1 MPEKTHSQPFPGN
14 SSSPSRRAWRRLRR
28 NKTAIA
34 SGIFVILLAFTCLL
48 GNLIWNADP
57 AEQDLSD
64 TLAPPSM
71 THPMGTDALGRDL
84 LARVLQGGRVSFG
97 VGLLG
102 TAVALGIGVFYGLVS
117 GWKGGLTDR
126 VMMRALDAAFA
137 LPFTLFVMLL
147 MVVFGRQFWL
157 VFVAIGAVQW
167 LTMARIVRGETLA
180 LRQKTFVEASRVL
193 GQKWPG
199 IFAKHL
205 LPNLAGTIAV
215 YATLTVPSVM
225 LLEAF
230 LSFLGLGVQPPL
242 TSWGDLIREGAILM
256 EEAPWLLVFPSI
268 CFSLTLLSLNFLGD
282 GVRDALDPR
291 RED

>member
-1 MPEKTHSQPFPGN
+1 MPEKTHSQPFADN
-14 SSSPSRRAWRRLRR
+14 SGSPSRQAWRRLRR

-71 THPMGTDALGRDL
+71 AHPMGTDALGRDL

-117 GWKGGLTDR
+117 GWKGGFTDR
-126 VMMRALDAAFA
+126 AMMRALDAAFA

>member
-14 SSSPSRRAWRRLRR
+14 SGSPSRRAWRRLRR

>member
-1 MPEKTHSQPFPGN
+1 MSDISQSPG
-14 SSSPSRRAWRRLRR
+14 RRAWLHLRH
-28 NKTAIA
+28 NKAAMT
-34 SGIFVILLAFTCLL
+34 GGVFVLLLALVCAL
-48 GNLIWNADP
+48 GGCFWQVDP
-57 AEQDLSD
+57 AAQDLSD
-64 TLAPPSM
+64 ALAAPSLA
-71 THPMGTDALGRDL
+71 HPLGTDTLGRDL
-84 LARVLQGGRVSFG
+84 FARVLQGGRVSFG

-102 TAVALGIGVFYGLVS
+102 TAVALGIGVFYGMVS
-117 GWKGGLTDR
+117 GWKGGRVDR
-126 VMMRALDAAFA
+126 MMMRALDAAYA

-167 LTMARIVRGETLA
+167 LTMARIVRGETLS
-180 LRQKTFVEASRVL
+180 LKQKTFVEASQVL

-199 IFAKHL
+199 IFLKHL
-205 LPNLAGTIAV
+205 LPNLAGIIAV

-256 EEAPWLLVFPSI
+256 EEAPRLLIFPAS
-268 CFSLTLLSLNFLGD
+268 CFSLTLLGLNFLGD

-291 RED
+291 RDRS

>member
-1 MPEKTHSQPFPGN
+1 MPEKTHSQPFADN
-14 SSSPSRRAWRRLRR
+14 SGSPSRRAWRRLRR

-71 THPMGTDALGRDL
+71 AHPMGTDALGRDL

-117 GWKGGLTDR
+117 GWKGGFTDR
-126 VMMRALDAAFA
+126 AMMRALDAAFA